1 MHTEV
6 LSGKNKNDYL
16 LAIHKVKQ
24 YLEANAMVSAT
35 CFQMLQQKH

>member
-16 LAIHKVKQ
+16 LAIHKVRQ
-24 YLEANAMVSAT
+24 YLEANAMVSAIG
-35 CFQMLQQKH
+35 FQMLQQKH